1 MDEIAILKRKLERER
16 KARKQAE
23 SILETKALE
32 LYKLNE
38 GLEVKIAERTN
49 ELRISEDKYRG
60 IIENMELGLLEV
72 DKNQFIIK
80 SYNWFC
86 DMTGYS
92 QEELLG
98 KNAKE
103 FFSFNSDADEL
114 VEIQNDM
121 RKKGQAGVY
130 EVKIRHKTGRAIW
143 VLVSGSP
150 IYDVNG
156 KITGSIGIHYDITQ
170 RKELETELVEAK
182 QAAELAQEAEKQFL
196 AQMSHEIRTPLNA
209 IIGMSHLLQDSKPTN
224 EQQEYLSILSKSS
237 NILKLLISDILDFS
251 KIQAGEIDIKIKE
264 FDIIQLVENLH
275 KTTELKIGDKDILV
289 SYEIDSRINNF
300 VLGDELLLNQILI
313 NLLGNAGK
321 FTNEGEV
328 GIIVKVLNEGEDKLD
343 LEFQVFDTGI
353 GIPKAKQKLIFENF
367 KQIDDNKST
376 QQKFDG
382 TGLGLAITKKLV
394 EIQGG
399 NITVK
404 SAINQRTT
412 FTFNLTYQK
421 SGKIVFG
428 SSKENE
434 QSLSTLFKKVELLV
448 VEDNYMNQKYISS
461 LLKKWGLNFEFA
473 IDGLMALEL
482 AFTKPYDLIFMDIS
496 MPSMNGYDTTNA
508 LRKIEN
514 PNQDTPIIA
523 LSALAFINEKKKA
536 LKIGMT
542 DFLGKPFT
550 PRDLLTILNT
560 YLEPILLEEK
570 ATTINKIIIPSP
582 LDAKH
587 IESLYG
593 DDYEYAAEMFNIFI
607 EHAKLDFEKIQ
618 SFIEQKDFN
627 KVKDIA
633 HKLTPNFSMA
643 GLLLLRGKILS
654 LEAAATEKNEQ
665 QILILHEEIKQEFNQ
680 VLPII
685 EQTAKR
691 FSQAKLNHKLKI

>member
-23 SILETKALE
+23 SILEKKALE

-38 GLEVKIAERTN
+38 ELEVKIAERTK
-49 ELRISEDKYRG
+49 ELRISEDKYRS

-72 DKNQFIIK
+72 DKNQLIIK
-80 SYNWFC
+80 AYDWFC
-86 DMTGYS
+86 DMTGYF
-92 QEELLG
+92 QEELIG

-103 FFSFNSDADEL
+103 FLSFNSDADEL
-114 VEIQNDM
+114 IEVQNDM

-130 EVKIRHKTGRAIW
+130 EVKVRHKTGRGIW

-170 RKELETELVEAK
+170 RKELEEELVEAK
-182 QAAELAQEAEKQFL
+182 QVAELAQEAEKQFL

-209 IIGMSHLLQDSKPTN
+209 IIGMSHLLQDSSPTK

-275 KTTELKIGDKDILV
+275 KTTELKIEDKDILV

-321 FTNEGEV
+321 FTNEGEI
-328 GIIVKVLNEGEDKLD
+328 GIIVKLLDENEDKLD

-367 KQIDDNKST
+367 KQIDDNKSA

-434 QSLSTLFKKVELLV
+434 QSLSTHFKKVELLV

-643 GLLLLRGKILS
+643 GLLLLKDKVLS
-654 LEAAATEKNEQ
+654 LEAAATEKDEQ

-685 EQTAKR
+685 EQTTKR
-691 FSQAKLNHKLKI
+691 FSQAKSQA